1 MILIDFQKAF
11 NSLDHQILFKK
22 LRHIGFS
29 PESAWWFESYL
40 KNRDL
45 IVSLE
50 KSLSEA
56 DILNCGVPQ
65 GSILG
70 PILFLLYVNDMKST
84 VADCDLRLHADDTC
98 LLFSN

>member
-70 PILFLLYVNDMKST
+70 PILFYCM
-84 VADCDLRLHADDTC
+84 
-98 LLFSN
+98 